1 MSEQWVR
8 RLINNATPGCP
19 CGSVAER
26 SKALVLGTSLFGGAG
41 SNPAAAR
48 YFMRIPVIYSTAND
62 IDLNLTQGVIGSY
75 REYAI
80 AIESEAGDSLT

>member
-1 MSEQWVR
+1 MCVTLVSHRKARGRLSDREVSRMSDQWIS
-8 RLINNATPGCP
+8 RLTNNAALGCP

-48 YFMRIPVIYSTAND
+48 NFMRIPD
-62 IDLNLTQGVIGSY
+62 I
-75 REYAI
+75 
-80 AIESEAGDSLT
+80 